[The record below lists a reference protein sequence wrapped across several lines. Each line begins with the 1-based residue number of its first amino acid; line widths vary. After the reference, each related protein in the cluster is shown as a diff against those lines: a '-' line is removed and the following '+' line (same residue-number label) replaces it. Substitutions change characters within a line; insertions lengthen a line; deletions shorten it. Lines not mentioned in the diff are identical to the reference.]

1 MQKVKPG
8 DTGKGV
14 GAAGSQGRD
23 SPALGTGRRVW
34 GTPPPPDDVP
44 LPHAGG
50 QAHGPDRPR
59 LPPSGRS
66 AVPPHADCPR
76 PTRCLPGPDRRALGG
91 HRGAGLRSHAGVP
104 PAETALG
111 RGAPPPPAPRRKS
124 RFQGGGGALAPSL
137 AGPPLHGPSPR
148 GHTRLVPTRAR
159 GPAAAYADAIVP
171 DVKPTSPRKPQ
182 APRTA
187 ASRWGHRP
195 ALVTL
200 GSAQRNGHTGRGLGA
215 RERSVPTARRC
226 CRPVSAAPSAG
237 RQPQTKP
244 SPPGAR
250 DADGALQ

>member
-14 GAAGSQGRD
+14 GAAGSQGRG

-44 LPHAGG
+44 LPTLGVKLTALTDHVS
-50 QAHGPDRPR
+50 RPLDALR
-59 LPPSGRS
+59 SLPPRTVLAPPAVCRAQTDAPWAAT
-66 AVPPHADCPR
+66 AVPVCGHTQASLPLK
-76 PTRCLPGPDRRALGG
+76 RCWG
-91 HRGAGLRSHAGVP
+91 
-104 PAETALG
+104 
-111 RGAPPPPAPRRKS
+111 GAPPPPAPRRKS

-137 AGPPLHGPSPR
+137 VGPPLHGPSPR

-182 APRTA
+182 APRAA

-200 GSAQRNGHTGRGLGA
+200 GSAQRNRHTGRGLGA

-244 SPPGAR
+244 SPPGPR